1 MFSNM
6 ETVGRWWNGSL
17 GTLTRRDI
25 FLRVE
30 SVWEVEARQGGAD
43 GTSGVFQF
51 KSESEAREFVERCK
65 VGPWQWRDLTQ
76 LTRRGETH

>member
-1 MFSNM
+1 M

-17 GTLTRRDI
+17 GTMTRRDI

-30 SVWEVEARQGGAD
+30 SVWEVEARQGGAE

-51 KSESEAREFVERCK
+51 KSETEAREFVERCK
-65 VGPWQWRDLTQ
+65 VGPWQWRDLTE
-76 LTRRGETH
+76 LTRRGEAH

>member
-1 MFSNM
+1 M

-17 GTLTRRDI
+17 GTMTRRDI

-51 KSESEAREFVERCK
+51 KSETEAREFVERCK
-65 VGPWQWRDLTQ
+65 VGPWTWRDLTE
-76 LTRRGETH
+76 LTRRGEGG